1 MFTGII
7 TDVAKITGHKQNKAG
22 LRLTFQ
28 KPVGWDDLALGE
40 SIATNGACL
49 TVAEMR
55 ANEYDCQLVPET
67 LAKTS
72 FGVKL
77 PETVNLE
84 RSLSVKDRFGGH
96 FVQGHVD
103 GVGKVTKIDSA
114 GEYRLHI
121 NFDIDKQDLV
131 ISKGSITID
140 GVALTVAEVQG
151 ANFSMAIIP
160 HTLESTTLGSL
171 KVGDAVNLE
180 FDMIG
185 KYIAKIMENRD
196 ATRKAG

>member
-1 MFTGII
+1 M
-7 TDVAKITGHKQNKAG
+7 
-22 LRLTFQ
+22 TFQ

>member
-7 TDVAKITGHKQNKAG
+7 TDTAKITGHKRSKKG

-28 KPVGWDDLALGE
+28 KPASWDDLALGK
-40 SIATNGACL
+40 SIATNGVCL
-49 TVAEMR
+49 TVAKIR
-55 ANEYDCQLVPET
+55 ANEYDCFLVPET

-77 PETVNLE
+77 PKTVNLE

-103 GVGKVTKIDSA
+103 GVGKVSKIDTS
-114 GEYRLHI
+114 GEHRLYVD
-121 NFDIDKQDLV
+121 FDVDKQELV

-140 GVALTVAEVQG
+140 GVSLTVAEIQG
-151 ANFSMAIIP
+151 ANFSVAIIP
-160 HTLESTTLGSL
+160 HTLEQTTLGSL
-171 KVGDAVNLE
+171 KAGDVVNLE

-185 KYIAKIMENRD
+185 KYISKILETKGAAR
-196 ATRKAG
+196 